1 MINYKNKYIKYKEKY
16 NVLKNNGVLNY
27 LPQPDIQTDELIAK
41 FNRIKLIFKKISDF
55 TNWILHTDPDSI
67 DPTHYNA
74 RRYFIPEAENTE
86 STFKYNEFNSS
97 SEYNKIKSID
107 HGKARSVTNILTT
120 KQKVHILY
128 NNFVA
133 AVTND
138 VHILYDAI
146 KNIKNTN
153 IKQELDELF
162 AINNLI
168 IKNFWKNF

>member
-1 MINYKNKYIKYKEKY
+1 MINYKNKYIKYKKKY

-27 LPQPDIQTDELIAK
+27 LPQPDELIAK

-55 TNWILHTDPDSI
+55 TNWILHTDPNSI

-74 RRYFIPEAENTE
+74 CRYFIAKAENTE

-97 SEYNKIKSID
+97 SEYNEIKSID
-107 HGKARSVTNILTT
+107 HGKARSVTIVLTT

-138 VHILYDAI
+138 VHILYEEI
-146 KNIKNTN
+146 KNIKNT
-153 IKQELDELF
+153 KKKKELDELSTE
-162 AINNLI
+162 NNLM
-168 IKNFWKNF
+168 IKNFLKKF